1 MRVLCYAQTNIGSG
15 RDNNED
21 NYYCNGTF
29 KRDAAVPVAEA
40 AAEQEGKRLIYGVFD
55 GMGGE
60 ANGEQAALLCAQTLH
75 QCSSDEPFDAL
86 DFFRR
91 ANVAVCDI
99 IAASGQVSGSTAA
112 TVHLTGNHAYCCNGG
127 DSRIYVLRGGAL
139 QRFSGD
145 HTKYQ
150 ERLDAGAAGDADDA
164 DDSPD
169 RHVLT
174 QYLGMLGAR
183 QRLMPY
189 FAAGV
194 PLAVGD
200 RLLLCTDGLTGK
212 LSDSRLQAVLG
223 AELEIPTIDG
233 KVKYTIPEGTQS
245 GTTFRL
251 KGKGIPGLN
260 GRGRGDQYVTVQIQ
274 VPRHLNQQARRK
286 LMEYKQ
292 ACG

>member
-75 QCSSDEPFDAL
+75 RCSSDEPFDAL

-91 ANVAVCDI
+91 ANVAVCDM

-112 TVHLTGNHAYCCNGG
+112 TVHLTGNHAYCCNVG
-127 DSRIYVLRGGAL
+127 DSRIYLQRGGAL
-139 QRFSGD
+139 QRISRD

-189 FAAGV
+189 FAAC
-194 PLAVGD
+194 
-200 RLLLCTDGLTGK
+200 LLYT
-212 LSDSRLQAVLG
+212 SDA
-223 AELEIPTIDG
+223 AD
-233 KVKYTIPEGTQS
+233 
-245 GTTFRL
+245 
-251 KGKGIPGLN
+251 
-260 GRGRGDQYVTVQIQ
+260 D
-274 VPRHLNQQARRK
+274 
-286 LMEYKQ
+286 
-292 ACG
+292 